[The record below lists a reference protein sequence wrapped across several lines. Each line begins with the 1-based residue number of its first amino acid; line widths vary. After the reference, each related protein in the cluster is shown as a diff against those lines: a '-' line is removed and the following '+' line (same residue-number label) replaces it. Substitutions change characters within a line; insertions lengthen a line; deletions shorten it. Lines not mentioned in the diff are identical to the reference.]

1 MDVDLRADSGVWQYE
16 MRREMQQVTPGL
28 FVGPSEPSKDLARLH
43 MERITAIIIVRSKH
57 ESRIH
62 PKTRLFAASVT
73 SHHTTRAPF
82 LKPRFPNQFAY
93 LILEDVQD
101 NEFQNLI
108 RRYPQAQ
115 AFIDD
120 QLTRGGKVLLHD
132 DSGIS
137 RAPALAIMYLIDK
150 RNMRYDEAMSH
161 VSARRYCMHIN
172 PGFVN
177 QMKEFEVLIRARGS
191 LAPKQN
197 GLTSNS
203 SNARRKREQD
213 DVVEDE
219 NVMRPTH
226 RTWEAQANS

>member
-1 MDVDLRADSGVWQYE
+1 MDVDLRSDSGVWQYE

-57 ESRIH
+57 E
-62 PKTRLFAASVT
+62 
-73 SHHTTRAPF
+73 APF

-108 RRYPQAQ
+108 RLYPQAQ
-115 AFIDD
+115 AFIDHE
-120 QLTRGGKVLLHD
+120 LTRGGKVLLHD

-177 QMKEFEVLIRARGS
+177 QMKEFEVLVRARGT

-213 DVVEDE
+213 DVMEDE